1 MKKTIIGIT
10 WAAIEHLFYLIPII
24 VLTGI
29 SIIVLLRKKEV
40 MAGKLVARQWQGI
53 ILKHYSDRKNKIK
66 AFLLSFSILFI
77 ALALLQPQWG
87 AVEKKIEQEGREL
100 FVALDI
106 SRSMLAAD
114 IKPNRLTF
122 AKAKIK
128 RLLQLL
134 PSERVGL
141 VIFSGT
147 AVVQCP
153 LTRDTSLFNLFL
165 DYLDVETISSGTTA
179 IDQVIKKV
187 VDIFKKLPAR
197 KDKLLV
203 IFTDGEDFS
212 HNLAQVKQEA
222 QQLGL
227 HVFTYGVGTAQ
238 GAPIPIIDVHDQVQG
253 YEKNEQGNVVLSI
266 LNEGILQSLSE
277 QTGAYYIAPTQSDD
291 DLKKLVNKVQLYEK
305 EAFETK
311 EFAAQQERY
320 PYFLAGALV
329 CLLLEWLL

>member
-1 MKKTIIGIT
+1 MKKTIVGIT
-10 WAAIEHLFYLIPII
+10 WAALEHAFYVIPIVVVTVMCVI
-24 VLTGI
+24 F
-29 SIIVLLRKKEV
+29 LLRKKEA
-40 MAGKLVARQWQGI
+40 MANRLVAPAWQGI
-53 ILKHYSDRKNKIK
+53 ILKHYSTQKNKIK
-66 AFLLSFSILFI
+66 AVLLILSVFFI
-77 ALALLQPQWG
+77 AFSLLRPQWG
-87 AVEKKIEQEGREL
+87 TVEKKVAQEGREL

-114 IKPNRLTF
+114 IKPNRLEF

-141 VIFSGT
+141 VVFSGT

-187 VDIFKKLPAR
+187 VDVFKKLPAR

-212 HNLAQVKQEA
+212 HNLAQIKQEA
-222 QQLGL
+222 QKIGL
-227 HVFTYGVGTAQ
+227 HIFTYGVGTAQ
-238 GAPIPIIDVHDQVQG
+238 GAPIPIIDAHGDVQG

-277 QTGAYYIAPTQSDD
+277 QTGAYYTSPTQSDD
-291 DLKKLVNKVQLYEK
+291 DLKDLVGKVQAYEK
-305 EAFETK
+305 ESFDDK
-311 EFAAQQERY
+311 ELATEQERY